1 MENNGCVSFFL
12 QMLQIFARTTSL
24 QIIQI
29 NVPNNA
35 LAIFANR
42 VLDTFLQ
49 IVIPDNFYAFFFKLA
64 FRTTI
69 LQFVIQYNLSFAKC
83 DKCFISFDITFKVWL
98 EAVPGV
104 V

>member
-49 IVIPDNFYAFFFKLA
+49 IVIPDNFYAFFLL
-64 FRTTI
+64 
-69 LQFVIQYNLSFAKC
+69 LQICVPYNHFAIC
-83 DKCFISFDITFKVWL
+83 HSVQLIFCKV
-98 EAVPGV
+98 
-104 V
+104 

>member
-1 MENNGCVSFFL
+1 
-12 QMLQIFARTTSL
+12 MLQIFARTTSL
-24 QIIQI
+24 PIIEI

-49 IVIPDNFYAFFFKLA
+49 IVIPDNSYAFFFFKLA
-64 FRTTI
+64 FRITI

-98 EAVPGV
+98 EAVHGV

>member
-49 IVIPDNFYAFFFKLA
+49 IVIPDNFYAIFFQIA
-64 FRTTI
+64 VR
-69 LQFVIQYNLSFAKC
+69 YNHFAIC
-83 DKCFISFDITFKVWL
+83 PSVQLIFCKV
-98 EAVPGV
+98 
-104 V
+104 